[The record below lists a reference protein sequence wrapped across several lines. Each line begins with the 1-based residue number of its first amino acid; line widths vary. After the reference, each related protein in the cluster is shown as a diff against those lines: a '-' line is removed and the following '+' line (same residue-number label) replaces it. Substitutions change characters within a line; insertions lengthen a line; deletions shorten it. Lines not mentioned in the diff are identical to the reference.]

1 MGPRADVPGRSDIP
15 GVPDGPGISW
25 EPGEEDYPFPTLP
38 GETALDYFQRW
49 LDEAPYA
56 RVERVGARYVH
67 ETDVTNV
74 LNHITADVGLL
85 NARLVQFGDQ
95 IVTAGDHAAVN
106 ESVDGAIALLR
117 DVQAALAERGSRRSP
132 G

>member
-15 GVPDGPGISW
+15 GVPGRPGISW
-25 EPGEEDYPFPTLP
+25 EPGDEDYPFATLP

-56 RVERVGARYVH
+56 SVERAGARYVH
-67 ETDVTNV
+67 EADVANV

-95 IVTAGDHAAVN
+95 IVTAGDHASVN
-106 ESVDGAIALLR
+106 KSIDGAIALLR
-117 DVQAALAERGSRRSP
+117 DVQAALAERGPRRSP